1 MTRAGPPMHNIDPL
15 FFWGGGTVRHK
26 IHFEIDRGLGGG
38 EVNSYAARSL
48 R

>member
-15 FFWGGGTVRHK
+15 FGGAVRHK
-26 IHFEIDRGLGGG
+26 IHFEPDRGLGGG
-38 EVNSYAARSL
+38 NSYAASSL